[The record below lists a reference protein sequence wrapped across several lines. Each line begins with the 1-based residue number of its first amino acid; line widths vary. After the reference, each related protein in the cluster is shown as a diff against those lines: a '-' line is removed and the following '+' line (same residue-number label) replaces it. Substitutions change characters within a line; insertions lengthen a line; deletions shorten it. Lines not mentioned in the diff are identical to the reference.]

1 MHVNE
6 KEVGFASFVFLEL
19 VAFFVTRQQVSV
31 VGENILRFP

>member
-6 KEVGFASFVFLEL
+6 KEGDFASFVFLEL
-19 VAFFVTRQQVSV
+19 VAFFVMRQQVSI